1 MGKYKGEK
9 FDIFIS
15 YRRDG
20 GEDEAWKLKL
30 FLERSGYRAFMDREA
45 LRSGDFN
52 EQLYQCIDGCKD
64 FLLICSPH
72 ALARCQNPEDW
83 VRKEIMRALKG
94 KKNIIPVWVNG
105 FDAAEM
111 NQLPE
116 EMKSLAY
123 LQAITPQNA
132 TYDQSIQKLCTYLHS
147 RPVIRIRQR
156 IYRAVSL
163 LLMII
168 VLLCGLFFVSNQ
180 ISELRTSGFPSTTKE
195 TKMMESLSLAALSE
209 LGSINSRLSYL
220 NEALETYRYY
230 ISGLNTND
238 AEVKLKA
245 LNSKKGIESLSIVT
259 SVYTEPAD
267 SYSNG
272 IYLDSLRKT
281 AERTEEYAHYIDY
294 LDTVIFKTN
303 LNDSQRMKV
312 LEQFSRIAEQDAELA
327 VVETFLLFLP
337 VSDPSNTLEQLLDQT
352 THLSLLS
359 GFGKSWISGEDKTS
373 ELLRRMEIAETA
385 RHSALISIESTCGVR
400 LSDYQIYI
408 N

>member
-1 MGKYKGEK
+1 
-9 FDIFIS
+9 
-15 YRRDG
+15 
-20 GEDEAWKLKL
+20 
-30 FLERSGYRAFMDREA
+30 
-45 LRSGDFN
+45 
-52 EQLYQCIDGCKD
+52 
-64 FLLICSPH
+64 
-72 ALARCQNPEDW
+72 
-83 VRKEIMRALKG
+83 
-94 KKNIIPVWVNG
+94 
-105 FDAAEM
+105 M

-373 ELLRRMEIAETA
+373 ELLRRLEIAETA